1 MDKVYVPVRNKISSR
16 SSSTTAEHSSK
27 QKISDTVKKK
37 NHVKVSD
44 LKKRYLEQ
52 KVVEMYPYR
61 IIIFRMTHY

>member
-37 NHVKVSD
+37 KP
-44 LKKRYLEQ
+44 R
-52 KVVEMYPYR
+52 
-61 IIIFRMTHY
+61 

>member
-1 MDKVYVPVRNKISSR
+1 MDKVHVPVRNKISSI

-27 QKISDTVKKK
+27 QKISDTAKKK
-37 NHVKVSD
+37 KHVKVND

-52 KVVEMYPYR
+52 KVVEIYPYR